1 MFKRISEH
9 FLFIASLILLSTVNV
24 SVLLSIFDEWNSDGP
39 YSHGFL
45 GIIVVCYVFYLQ
57 RKNLS
62 ATTLS
67 KQQYGFGLCCLV
79 ASLLIALV
87 AQLSSIQ
94 QLQQLAFFSS
104 MLSLIFCFYGWSV
117 VKSFFV
123 PLLMLL
129 LILPVWNILQFPLR
143 ELSTQAGQW
152 GPELIGIAV
161 DREHFRLSTAGGMFD
176 VEPACSG
183 LGFFM
188 VSALLAFC
196 VGYFNK
202 LSTKKTL
209 WFLFICLAIAIIAN
223 WLRIIIIIVV
233 GTYTEMNH
241 FIVHDHLTFG
251 WIVFAICL
259 LPLIYIARTYFDD
272 SQKESNQSNV
282 NQTNANQNNA
292 NQSNET
298 LDAASPQIKQVNKF
312 QIITTLSILVLFVG
326 ASYWIPSRYD
336 ENYALTIP
344 NVKDYKM
351 VSSDKTYSP
360 NWKPYSQGATQERFF
375 YYTKEA
381 LGFQVYLADYIKQE
395 QASEMIYVEN
405 YLFDKQ
411 FWDRVEDKKLTL
423 IKSENLQE
431 TNFLLLKKSYH
442 RYRMIASWY
451 VINGALTSDK
461 KIAKLAEV
469 KSALQG
475 QPGATLVAVSLDF
488 DGKDVAAAKIE
499 LSKFIYAYLHPSEY

>member
-129 LILPVWNILQFPLR
+129 LILPVWNVLQFPLR

-282 NQTNANQNNA
+282 NQTNANQ
-292 NQSNET
+292 
-298 LDAASPQIKQVNKF
+298 
-312 QIITTLSILVLFVG
+312 
-326 ASYWIPSRYD
+326 SR
-336 ENYALTIP
+336 
-344 NVKDYKM
+344 
-351 VSSDKTYSP
+351 
-360 NWKPYSQGATQERFF
+360 
-375 YYTKEA
+375 
-381 LGFQVYLADYIKQE
+381 
-395 QASEMIYVEN
+395 
-405 YLFDKQ
+405 
-411 FWDRVEDKKLTL
+411 
-423 IKSENLQE
+423 
-431 TNFLLLKKSYH
+431 
-442 RYRMIASWY
+442 
-451 VINGALTSDK
+451 
-461 KIAKLAEV
+461 
-469 KSALQG
+469 
-475 QPGATLVAVSLDF
+475 
-488 DGKDVAAAKIE
+488 
-499 LSKFIYAYLHPSEY
+499 

>member
-9 FLFIASLILLSTVNV
+9 FLFIVSLILLATVNV

-57 RKNLS
+57 RKHL
-62 ATTLS
+62 TTITLS
-67 KQQYGFGLCCLV
+67 KRQYGFGLCCLI

-129 LILPVWNILQFPLR
+129 LILPVWNVLQFPLR

-161 DREHFRLSTAGGMFD
+161 DRDHFRLSTVGGMFD

-209 WFLFICLAIAIIAN
+209 WFLFICLVIAIIAN

-251 WIVFAICL
+251 WIVFAVCL

-272 SQKESNQSNV
+272 SQKESNLNNVAHSNV
-282 NQTNANQNNA
+282 NQKK
-292 NQSNET
+292 ET
-298 LDAASPQIKQVNKF
+298 VDTSLQVKQVNKL
-312 QIITTLSILVLFVG
+312 QIITTLSILVLFIG

-336 ENYALTIP
+336 ENYALTVP
-344 NVKDYKM
+344 NVKNYEM
-351 VSSDKTYSP
+351 VSSDKNYSP

-405 YLFDKQ
+405 YLFNKQ
-411 FWDRVEDKKLTL
+411 FWDRVEDKKLAL
-423 IKSENLQE
+423 IKSKNLQE
-431 TNFLLLKKSYH
+431 TDFLLLKKSSH

-451 VINGALTSDK
+451 VINGVLTSDK
-461 KIAKLAEV
+461 KIAKLTEV
-469 KSALQG
+469 KSALKG

-488 DGKDVAAAKIE
+488 DGKDVAAAKMQ
-499 LSKFIYAYLHPSEY
+499 LSQFIYAYLHPSEY

>member
-45 GIIVVCYVFYLQ
+45 GILVVCYVFYLQ

-129 LILPVWNILQFPLR
+129 LILPVWNVLQFPLR
-143 ELSTQAGQW
+143 EISTQAGQW

-161 DREHFRLSTAGGMFD
+161 DRDHFRLSTAGGMFD

-272 SQKESNQSNV
+272 SQKEPNQSNV
-282 NQTNANQNNA
+282 NQTNA

-298 LDAASPQIKQVNKF
+298 LDAASPQVKQVNKS

-336 ENYALTIP
+336 ENYALTVP
-344 NVKDYKM
+344 NVKNYEM
-351 VSSDKTYSP
+351 VSSDKSYSP
-360 NWKPYSQGATQERFF
+360 NWKPYSQGVTKERFF
-375 YYTKEA
+375 YYTKDA

-411 FWDRVEDKKLTL
+411 FWDRVEDKKLAL
-423 IKSENLQE
+423 LNSENLQE
-431 TNFLLLKKSYH
+431 TNFLLLKKSSH

-451 VINGALTSDK
+451 VINGVLTSDK

-488 DGKDVAAAKIE
+488 DGKDIAAAE
-499 LSKFIYAYLHPSEY
+499 MQLSEFVYAYLHPSE

>member
-45 GIIVVCYVFYLQ
+45 GILVVCYVFYLQ
-57 RKNLS
+57 RKNLITI
-62 ATTLS
+62 ALS

-94 QLQQLAFFSS
+94 QLLQLAFFSS

-129 LILPVWNILQFPLR
+129 LILPVWNVLQFPLR

-152 GPELIGIAV
+152 GPELIGIVV
-161 DREHFRLSTAGGMFD
+161 DRDHFRLSTAGGMFD

-272 SQKESNQSNV
+272 SQKETNQSI
-282 NQTNANQNNA
+282 ANRT
-292 NQSNET
+292 NET
-298 LDAASPQIKQVNKF
+298 LDAASSQVNKSNKPQTIATF
-312 QIITTLSILVLFVG
+312 SILILFVG
-326 ASYWIPSRYD
+326 ASYWIPSRYN

-344 NVKDYKM
+344 NVKNYEM
-351 VSSDKTYSP
+351 VSSDKNYSP
-360 NWKPYSQGATQERFF
+360 NWKPYSQGATKERFF
-375 YYTKEA
+375 YYTKDA

-395 QASEMIYVEN
+395 QANEMIYAEN
-405 YLFDKQ
+405 YLFNKQ
-411 FWDRVEDKKLTL
+411 FWDRIEDKKLAL
-423 IKSENLQE
+423 LNSRNLQE
-431 TNFLLLKKSYH
+431 TNFLLLKKSSH

-451 VINGALTSDK
+451 VINGVLTSDK

-475 QPGATLVAVSLDF
+475 QPGATLVAISLDF
-488 DGKDVAAAKIE
+488 DGKNIAAAE
-499 LSKFIYAYLHPSEY
+499 MQLSQFIYAYLHPSE

>member
-45 GIIVVCYVFYLQ
+45 GILVVCYVFYLQ
-57 RKNLS
+57 RKNL
-62 ATTLS
+62 TTIALS

-129 LILPVWNILQFPLR
+129 LILPVWNVLQFPLR

-161 DREHFRLSTAGGMFD
+161 DRDHFRLSTAGGMFD

-272 SQKESNQSNV
+272 SQKETNQSI
-282 NQTNANQNNA
+282 ANRT
-292 NQSNET
+292 NET
-298 LDAASPQIKQVNKF
+298 LDVTSSPVNKINKPQTIATF
-312 QIITTLSILVLFVG
+312 SILILFVG

-336 ENYALTIP
+336 ENYALTVP
-344 NVKDYKM
+344 NVKNYEM
-351 VSSDKTYSP
+351 VSSDKSYSP
-360 NWKPYSQGATQERFF
+360 NWKPYSQGATKERFF
-375 YYTKEA
+375 YYTKDA

-405 YLFDKQ
+405 HLFNKQ
-411 FWDRVEDKKLTL
+411 FWDRVKDKKLAL
-423 IKSENLQE
+423 LNSQNLQE
-431 TNFLLLKKSYH
+431 TNFLLLKKSSH

-451 VINGALTSDK
+451 VINGVLTSDK

-475 QPGATLVAVSLDF
+475 QPGATLVAISLDF
-488 DGKDVAAAKIE
+488 DGKNIAVAE
-499 LSKFIYAYLHPSEY
+499 MQLSQFIYAYLHPSE